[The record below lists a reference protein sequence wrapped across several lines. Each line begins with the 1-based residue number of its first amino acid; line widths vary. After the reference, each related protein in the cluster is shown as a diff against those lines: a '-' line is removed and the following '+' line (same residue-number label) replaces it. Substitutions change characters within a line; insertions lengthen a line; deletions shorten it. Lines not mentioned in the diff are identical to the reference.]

1 MLDFGIISE
10 INSSFLCVVG
20 DACNGTVVAEK
31 FITILATGESI
42 LDEVICVLHVNVDI
56 STGGVC
62 EFIDNIRCAIV
73 FHNHETCN
81 LIDII
86 TCLDLVVVGTTF
98 DFSIF

>member
-20 DACNGTVVAEK
+20 DACNGTVVAEE

-62 EFIDNIRCAIV
+62 EFIDNISSKRSNDHLIPS
-73 FHNHETCN
+73 NTC
-81 LIDII
+81 
-86 TCLDLVVVGTTF
+86 TF
-98 DFSIF
+98 MLKIFRIEFWLQNRGL